1 LIFAVIFEVYFNF
14 VLYLV
19 MLSETVQNRS
29 HINAIQTNCL
39 HEIFFDAAIADAQK
53 LDDYYAANKKTMGPL
68 HGLPISLKD
77 QFHIR
82 NVDTH
87 MGYVGWINTFRGQPH
102 TAATRVF
109 ESEMCRELRALGAV
123 LYVKT
128 AVPHTLMCGETLNNI
143 VGYVTNPKNRLL
155 SSGGSSGGEGA
166 LISMRGSPVGF
177 GTDIGGSIRIPS
189 AFCGLY
195 GLRPSSGR
203 LPYEGMAN
211 SMDGQNTVLS
221 TVGPL
226 GSSLGALRLVTK
238 AVLAQEPW
246 LHDPTVVEMPWRVEK
261 ETLDRQLAFG
271 VIADDGNVVPSPPV
285 KRAIDMVANALKQGG
300 HEVIAWSPPLS
311 TGAVTAVVV
320 S

>member
-1 LIFAVIFEVYFNF
+1 
-14 VLYLV
+14 
-19 MLSETVQNRS
+19 
-29 HINAIQTNCL
+29 
-39 HEIFFDAAIADAQK
+39 
-53 LDDYYAANKKTMGPL
+53 
-68 HGLPISLKD
+68 
-77 QFHIR
+77 
-82 NVDTH
+82 
-87 MGYVGWINTFRGQPH
+87 
-102 TAATRVF
+102 
-109 ESEMCRELRALGAV
+109 MCRELRALGAV

-155 SSGGSSGGEGA
+155 SSGGSSGGEGT